1 MRELIDLE
9 EQGWRA
15 LSAAGDA
22 ARDFYSRV
30 LREDAVMLF
39 PGKLRIVGR
48 AAILDS
54 LAAQPWESFHVSN
67 AACVPLSADAA
78 TVIYE
83 VTARREGSAPYSALV
98 SSTYVRGARG
108 WQLVVHQ
115 QTPG

>member
-15 LSAAGDA
+15 LSTAGDA
-22 ARDFYSRV
+22 ARDFYGRV

-48 AAILDS
+48 SAVLDS
-54 LAAQPWESFHVSN
+54 LAAQ
-67 AACVPLSADAA
+67 LQ
-78 TVIYE
+78 
-83 VTARREGSAPYSALV
+83 
-98 SSTYVRGARG
+98 GASG
-108 WQLVVHQ
+108 WQLVLHQ